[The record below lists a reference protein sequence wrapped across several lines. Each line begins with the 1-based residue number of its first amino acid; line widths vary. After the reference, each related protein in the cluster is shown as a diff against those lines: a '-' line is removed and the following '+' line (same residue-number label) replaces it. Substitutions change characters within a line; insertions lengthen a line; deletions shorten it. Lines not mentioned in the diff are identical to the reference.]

1 MKKMSKVLLLCVILA
16 VLTACGREATLAG
29 NLAQDIT
36 MNTGGSQRDAEKGG
50 DNKED
55 GEAEQE
61 TEVSDCGKQKEEG
74 AFSFVYEGVTLT
86 PGEFFDQSALP
97 GYSDVAEVPSC
108 AFDGNDKVYDYEV
121 FELTAYIEEDGER
134 VYSVYFIDPNMPTTE
149 GLCLGD
155 TVDDMKS
162 LYGEGYEAEGTA
174 CTYTRGETL
183 LIIITRN
190 DIVVSIEYRL
200 DR

>member
-36 MNTGGSQRDAEKGG
+36 MNTGGSQGDAEKGG

-74 AFSFVYEGVTLT
+74 AFRFVYE
-86 PGEFFDQSALP
+86 
-97 GYSDVAEVPSC
+97 
-108 AFDGNDKVYDYEV
+108 
-121 FELTAYIEEDGER
+121 
-134 VYSVYFIDPNMPTTE
+134 
-149 GLCLGD
+149 
-155 TVDDMKS
+155 
-162 LYGEGYEAEGTA
+162 
-174 CTYTRGETL
+174 
-183 LIIITRN
+183 
-190 DIVVSIEYRL
+190 
-200 DR
+200 